1 MLSKVTVST
10 TDKRR
15 RDEDMTDGQP
25 KSKREKSEDDSDGEE
40 MEIDEDEEPAPQLK
54 PLGTSLHEQRSHEFN
69 HHSSQ
74 SHHSA
79 AYTASIRKI
88 VLHESSSRGHRRC
101 TLCAIPTVRTHSF
114 FIMSFSNI
122 ALRYK
127 GFQSTHV
134 AQSPTPNAAGASV
147 KMAQVFFDSP
157 ELASTA
163 KDALDGFTLKK
174 GWKMSVAYI

>member
-15 RDEDMTDGQP
+15 RDEDMADGQP

-54 PLGTSLHEQRSHEFN
+54 PLGTSSHEQRSHDFN

-79 AYTASIRKI
+79 AYTTSIRKI
-88 VLHESSSRGHRRC
+88 ILHESSSRGHRRC
-101 TLCAIPTVRTHSF
+101 ALCSIPTVRTHYF
-114 FIMSFSNI
+114 FYPCHSRM
-122 ALRYK
+122 LHLDTK
-127 GFQSTHV
+127 
-134 AQSPTPNAAGASV
+134 
-147 KMAQVFFDSP
+147 VFNQHTSLNHP
-157 ELASTA
+157 LQMLLVQA
-163 KDALDGFTLKK
+163 
-174 GWKMSVAYI
+174 